1 MHMSTYREAV
11 KAFQP
16 VIDPLYAA
24 LQLGLN
30 VAASDHTKKKIDRDD
45 DPHYYLHT
53 VRRIAC
59 RELAKHGLTP
69 IVEQSDRPLM
79 AMSSILLPFKGLAVK
94 VLHTRQDTCGQA
106 IIPIPGRSRQ
116 RQRFWHQV
124 AGSALPGMETD
135 NLLLLWLDDRGELVE
150 PMRLVR
156 PLGGNHRRDSLVLD
170 WKGKLER
177 KMAKFRAAD
186 LDELQPEVEYRQLG
200 EVQDDTG

>member
-1 MHMSTYREAV
+1 MRMSTYREAV

-24 LQLGLN
+24 LKVGLDE
-30 VAASDHTKKKIDRDD
+30 AARDHTTKGIDRED

-59 RELAKHGLTP
+59 RELTKQGLTA
-69 IVEQSDRPLM
+69 INEQSDKPLV
-79 AMSSILLPFKGLAVK
+79 AMSSILLPYKRLAVK
-94 VLHTRQDTCGQA
+94 VLHTRLDQHEKV
-106 IIPIPGRSRQ
+106 IVPIPGRSRQ
-116 RQRFWHQV
+116 RQRFWHQE

-135 NLLLLWLDDRGELVE
+135 NLLLLWLDNLGELVE
-150 PMRLVR
+150 PMQFVR
-156 PLGGNHRRDSLVLD
+156 PLGGDHRRNSLAYQ

-177 KMAKFRAAD
+177 KMAMFRAAD

-200 EVQDDTG
+200 DGDAG

>member
-1 MHMSTYREAV
+1 MHMSTYSEAV

-16 VIDPLYAA
+16 VIDPLYTAVKA
-24 LQLGLN
+24 GLDE
-30 VAASDHTKKKIDRDD
+30 AASDHTNKNISRND

-59 RELAKHGLTP
+59 RELNKQGLNA
-69 IVEQSDRPLM
+69 INEQSDKPLQP
-79 AMSSILLPFKGLAVK
+79 MSSILLPYRGLAVK
-94 VLHTRQDTCGQA
+94 VLHTHLDKHGKV

-116 RQRFWHQV
+116 RQRFWHQA

-135 NLLLLWLDDRGELVE
+135 NLLLLWRDELGELVE
-150 PMRLVR
+150 PMQLVR
-156 PLGGNHRRDSLVLD
+156 PLGGDHRRNSLVYH

-177 KMAKFRAAD
+177 RMATFRAAD

-200 EVQDDTG
+200 